1 MKTACFTGHRNLNCD
16 IEDLKKRVYN
26 ALERAIVNAG
36 ITDFYNGGAIGW
48 DMLTAQ
54 EVLKLREKYPH
65 IKLHMVLPCS
75 PENQSYKWTP
85 EQKKAYFSVLK
96 QANSIEQ
103 ISEHYFTGCMKQ
115 RNARLIELS
124 DCCFCYW
131 NGNLKSGTVQTIRM
145 AQKKHILIVN
155 FCHD

>member
-16 IEDLKKRVYN
+16 LEDLKSRVYN

-65 IKLHMVLPCS
+65 IKLHMILPCS

-131 NGNLKSGTVQTIRM
+131 NGNMKSGTVQTIRM
-145 AQKKHILIVN
+145 AQRKHILIVN
-155 FCHD
+155 FCHE